1 VVLCSKNSGDSMP
14 TKHQKTF
21 NRWLK
26 RCWEGK
32 LKSNDTKRRRSSVY
46 DGVKAKF
53 VEYSELQEQ
62 LYKHDDGNFKA
73 GDSFVQSVHKVGHGK
88 RA

>member
-1 VVLCSKNSGDSMP
+1 M
-14 TKHQKTF
+14 
-21 NRWLK
+21 
-26 RCWEGK
+26 
-32 LKSNDTKRRRSSVY
+32 Y